1 MKTITKILTPPIPDR
16 CCLDFVSSAASFRPV
31 ESRPLD
37 LVDSLDFVGLLE
49 SNILVPFSLVSDVLL
64 FFPCVSGV
72 SGVSGLSGLSCVL
85 FPSFCPL
92 NVVFNLSL
100 CLISRVLLAFPF
112 SLGVSISLIG
122 FTVSDFFK
130 GHLKS

>member
-16 CCLDFVSSAASFRPV
+16 CCLDFVLSVASFRPV